1 MLKKYEELDKK
12 IAKYYADKRKAPWRN
27 QFHIEMPFGL
37 VNDPNGLSYY
47 KQKFHIFYQWNP
59 FGCEHKNKHW
69 ALVTTTD
76 FIHYSKP
83 KIVLKPNDW
92 FDKDGC
98 YSGTAFVKDDEL
110 KLVYT
115 GNVKDENNN
124 RESYQCVATYH
135 QDGSATKDAILIK
148 RQPEGYSAHFRDPF
162 VFKQNEMFYMI
173 LGTQTNSL
181 KGKALLYQSQDFK
194 DWTLVG
200 ELKTSMPDFG
210 YMWECPNLV
219 KVSEDKYAFI
229 FSPQGVAAEE
239 LKYQNIYQSGYVI
252 GALDVTVPQL
262 KHNAFKELDMGFDFY
277 APQVFMHD
285 GRTIM
290 IGWIGMP
297 DKDHEYPTAKEGWIY
312 ALTMPRVLEYRD
324 GVLYQRP
331 VRELVGLRG
340 EPALQVEPMV
350 CEQYIIEVPNRC
362 AEILLDLD
370 LRQNDEVLITFSF
383 EQEYMTLHYDKVQ
396 QIVTIDRNHMELGG
410 KGVRKFTL
418 AAQNE
423 LKLQLFIDRSVI
435 EIYYQDGLEVTTLM
449 YFPKTEVM
457 NFAIGSASAV
467 RINELKLWQL
477 NAIQYE

>member
-1 MLKKYEELDKK
+1 MLGQYEELDKK
-12 IAKYYADKRKAPWRN
+12 IEKYYAAQHEHPWRN

-47 KQKFHIFYQWNP
+47 NQKFHIFYQWNP

-83 KIVLKPNDW
+83 KIVLKPKDW

-98 YSGTAFVKDDEL
+98 YSGSGFVKDDAI

-115 GNVKDENNN
+115 GNVKDKNNN
-124 RESYQCVATYH
+124 RESYQCIATYH
-135 QDGSATKDAILIK
+135 QDGSVTKDAILIK
-148 RQPEGYSAHFRDPF
+148 NQPEGYTAHFRDPF
-162 VFKQNEMFYMI
+162 VFQINEMFYMI
-173 LGTQTNSL
+173 LGVQTNNL
-181 KGKALLYQSQDFK
+181 QGRALLYQSKEFK

-219 KVSEDKYAFI
+219 KVSEGKYAFI
-229 FSPQGVAAEE
+229 FSPQGLEAEE
-239 LKYQNIYQSGYVI
+239 VKYQNIYQSGYVI
-252 GALDVTVPQL
+252 GQLDVTVPAL
-262 KHNAFKELDMGFDFY
+262 NHNEFKELDMGFDFY
-277 APQVFMHD
+277 APQVFTHD
-285 GRTIM
+285 GRTLL
-290 IGWIGMP
+290 IGWVGMP
-297 DKDHEYPTAKEGWIY
+297 DKDHEYPTAKDGWLY

-331 VRELVGLRG
+331 VRELLGLRG
-340 EPALQVEPMV
+340 EPALQVKPIV
-350 CEQYIIEVPNRC
+350 CDHYAVEVPNRS

-370 LRQNDEVLITFSF
+370 LRQNDEVLITLAC
-383 EQEYMTLHYDKVQ
+383 EQEYMTLHYDKVR
-396 QIVTIDRNHMELGG
+396 QIVTIDRNHMKLGG

-418 AAQNE
+418 DVQNE

-457 NFAIGSASAV
+457 NFAINSASAV

-477 NAIQYE
+477 SAIQYE